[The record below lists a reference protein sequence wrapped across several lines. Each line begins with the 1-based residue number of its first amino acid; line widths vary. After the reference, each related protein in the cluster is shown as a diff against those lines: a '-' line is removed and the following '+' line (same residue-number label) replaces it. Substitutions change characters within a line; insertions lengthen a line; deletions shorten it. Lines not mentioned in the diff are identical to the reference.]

1 MTVTLPSPPRL
12 ALLLVL
18 IAAVF
23 AVGLLI
29 GRATRPSPPSG
40 SPAPLK
46 LSPARATL
54 TPVTLPPPAWAL
66 SPGALGS

>member
-1 MTVTLPSPPRL
+1 MTVTLPPRL

-23 AVGLLI
+23 AVGLLL

-40 SPAPLK
+40 MPAPLK
-46 LSPARATL
+46 LTPARATV

-66 SPGALGS
+66 PSGGLGS

>member
-1 MTVTLPSPPRL
+1 
-12 ALLLVL
+12 
-18 IAAVF
+18 VF

-40 SPAPLK
+40 MPAPLK
-46 LSPARATL
+46 LKPGRATL

-66 SPGALGS
+66 PSGGLGS